1 VAPVLAFHV
10 SVGVDETPFTLF
22 PGEGVDGE
30 AGNATIVV
38 KDHIGDGVDPAALTA
53 DTLQWYDVPA
63 ASDPGE

>member
-1 VAPVLAFHV
+1 VLAFHV
-10 SVGVDETPFTLF
+10 SVGVGETPFTLS
-22 PGEGVDGE
+22 PGEGVDGD

-38 KDHIGDGVDPAALTA
+38 KDHVDDGVDPAALMA